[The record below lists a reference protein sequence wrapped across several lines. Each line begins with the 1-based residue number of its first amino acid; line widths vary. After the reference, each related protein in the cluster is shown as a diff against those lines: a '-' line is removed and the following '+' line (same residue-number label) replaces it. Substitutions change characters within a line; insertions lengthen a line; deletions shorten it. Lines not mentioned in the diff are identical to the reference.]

1 MEGIKS
7 SPYFIIY
14 RELFPVF
21 SCKIYKNMTIPKETT
36 EAFVAGD
43 LKAFEEVYKGTFKA
57 IYQLVYRMTND
68 RQDAED
74 LTHDIYVRAYEKRA
88 LYKNDRSAL
97 STWLYRIAVNFTLN
111 ALRSRKRWAKESFID
126 NMGVAEVLIENLG
139 DSELMEELLKLL
151 NPDFKACLIMR
162 EVEERPYDEIADML
176 KISIG
181 TVRSRINRG
190 RSQLKKLFKERTRR

>member
-1 MEGIKS
+1 MIS
-7 SPYFIIY
+7 
-14 RELFPVF
+14 
-21 SCKIYKNMTIPKETT
+21 KETT
-36 EAFVAGD
+36 DAFISGD
-43 LKAFEEVYKGTFKA
+43 LKAFEEVYKGTFKT
-57 IYQLVYRMTND
+57 IFQLVYRMTGT

-74 LTHDIYVRAYEKRA
+74 ITQDIYVRAYEKRS
-88 LYKNDRSAL
+88 LYKKDRSAL

-111 ALRSRKRWAKESFID
+111 ALRSRKRWGKESFID
-126 NMGVAEVLIENLG
+126 NMGAAEALIENLG

-162 EVEERPYDEIADML
+162 EVEERPYGEIADML